1 MATALMILTG
11 GIYELMGA
19 LVVFGTIT
27 VIAIVIATLRD
38 IRKEKK
44 RQNLR

>member
-11 GIYELMGA
+11 GIYELMEA

-27 VIAIVIATLRD
+27 IIAIVIATLRD